1 MTWAAIIDAA
11 AAKWPQTDAMGRTL
25 ADDAADLIEA
35 RQVRETR
42 SGAWRVDAA
51 GAAANVAAD
60 GSACDCH
67 GRAVADPT
75 HGRICAHRVAVYMA
89 IKLRR
94 ETARLL
100 AAVIA
105 QAAGRRIH
113 LRARVTYTGD
123 VARQGVELVGYRIE
137 GEKWTEI
144 TDPAPL
150 AMADLQ
156 ATLYD
161 LRYAV
166 DPAARVVEG
175 RHRAGRELWAIEPMR
190 HPANP
195 GEETAATRVDGLY
208 GWDESISHE
217 HQFADYTRRAEAMA
231 A

>member
-35 RQVRETR
+35 RQVRQTR
-42 SGAWRVDAA
+42 SGAWRID
-51 GAAANVAAD
+51 AANVAAD

-67 GRAVADPT
+67 GRAVLDPQ
-75 HGRICAHRVAVYMA
+75 HGRVCAHRVAAYMA

-94 ETARLL
+94 ETARTL

-113 LRARVTYTGD
+113 LRARVTYAGD
-123 VARQGVELVGYRIE
+123 VARQGVEIVGIRID
-137 GEKWTEI
+137 GERWQEW

-156 ATLYD
+156 STLYD
-161 LRYAV
+161 ARYAV

-190 HPANP
+190 NPANP
-195 GEETAATRVDGLY
+195 GDPAAATRVAGLY
-208 GWDESISHE
+208 GWDEGINHE
-217 HQFADYTRRAEAMA
+217 HQFADYARRAQAMA

>member
-25 ADDAADLIEA
+25 ADDAADLIES
-35 RQVRETR
+35 RQVRQTR

-67 GRAVADPT
+67 GRAVHDPI
-75 HGRICAHRVAVYMA
+75 HGRICAHRVAVYMQ

-113 LRARVTYTGD
+113 LRARVTYAGD
-123 VARQGVELVGYRIE
+123 VARQGVELVAYRID
-137 GEKWTEI
+137 GERWTEI

-156 ATLYD
+156 STLYD
-161 LRYAV
+161 ARYAV

-175 RHRAGRELWAIEPMR
+175 RHRAGRELWAIGPMR
-190 HPANP
+190 NPANP
-195 GEETAATRVDGLY
+195 GDPAAATRVAGLY
-208 GWDESISHE
+208 GWDEGINRE